1 MNPRDLT
8 DLTNFGEESKS
19 FEELRK
25 EAEVLLAR
33 YREMLRPKEAGA
45 STTEHENT
53 HDTSTCVSE
62 HPDEKVEDVNGATP
76 EKTQDLGTD
85 VFGASLEAL
94 LLTLRQPC
102 RETDACDFSDND
114 ENDSKE
120 DSQAIVRPDGNGS
133 DTESLD
139 SSVTAGASALP
150 EAPPRVLENDEVPA
164 EPDARPV
171 QETKSILA
179 SALRALRA
187 SKFHPPSPDSENGP
201 ASGEEAQIEETLSD
215 DIPSS
220 ASEELPKYEA
230 PEETRICTECG
241 CDTKLANEC
250 CENCSW
256 IDRSLGILDA
266 VISGDLNQV
275 ELLLRAKP
283 RIIVTRTSGHEWTLL
298 HMAASGGN
306 PKMVEL
312 LISKGAQVNALT
324 TDDKTPLHYAAGKGH
339 LEIARTLVGND
350 ADVTLVCNGKTAL
363 DLAKDHGRDEVID
376 FLQNAT
382 A

>member
-1 MNPRDLT
+1 MNLRDLT

-33 YREMLRPKEAGA
+33 YREMLRPNEAGA
-45 STTEHENT
+45 STTEHEKT

-76 EKTQDLGTD
+76 EKTEDSNVD
-85 VFGASLEAL
+85 VFEASLQAL
-94 LLTLRQPC
+94 MLTLRQPC
-102 RETDACDFSDND
+102 PETDACDFSDD
-114 ENDSKE
+114 DDDDSKE
-120 DSQAIVRPDGNGS
+120 DSQAIDRPDGNGS
-133 DTESLD
+133 DTKSLD
-139 SSVTAGASALP
+139 SSLTAGASALP

-171 QETKSILA
+171 QETKSMFEP
-179 SALRALRA
+179 ALRALRG
-187 SKFHPPSPDSENGP
+187 SKSHRPSSDAENGP
-201 ASGEEAQIEETLSD
+201 AIGEEAQIEETLPD
-215 DIPSS
+215 GIPSS

-230 PEETRICTECG
+230 PKETRICTECG
-241 CDTKLANEC
+241 CETELANEC

-256 IDRSLGILDA
+256 IDRSLGILEA
-266 VISGDLNQV
+266 VIAGDLNQV

-339 LEIARTLVGND
+339 LEIARALVRND
-350 ADVTLVCNGKTAL
+350 ADVSLVCNGKTAL
-363 DLAKDHGRDEVID
+363 DLAEEHGRDEVID
-376 FLQNAT
+376 FLQNGT